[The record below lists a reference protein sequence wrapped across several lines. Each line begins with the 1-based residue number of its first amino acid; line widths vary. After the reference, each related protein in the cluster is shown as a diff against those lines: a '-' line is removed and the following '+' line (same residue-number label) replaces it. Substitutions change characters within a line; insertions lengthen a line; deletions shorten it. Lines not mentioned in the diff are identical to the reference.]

1 MKPLNELL
9 LDAPRLG
16 DKYGVNLR
24 ARLTDEWLEELFD
37 GAELSRD
44 ELVLLRVLGDA
55 IYGGGVIREPM
66 RAGRYHSVKTPGDPE
81 STYAEDLL
89 WWKLLAQHLP
99 PQATSP
105 MVPTL
110 HKVTAEK
117 YSTVDRGRHR

>member
-1 MKPLNELL
+1 MTPLKVLL
-9 LDAPRLG
+9 LNAPRLG
-16 DKYGVNLR
+16 DKYGVNIR
-24 ARLTDEWLEELFD
+24 ARLTDERLEELFGGD
-37 GAELSRD
+37 ELSRD

-55 IYGGGVIREPM
+55 IYNGGVIREPM

-99 PQATSP
+99 PQVTSP

-117 YSTVDRGRHR
+117 YSTVDRERHR